1 MDFITS
7 LFAPLTSIAGWGEV
21 VVLMFLEM
29 ALGIDNLVFI
39 SITSDRLPVD
49 KQHIGR
55 KLGLAAAMIMRCIL
69 LSCVVAIMSIDV
81 EIFTLP
87 FGIDGG
93 QTHFHVRNLVFLLG
107 GIYLVYK
114 GIAELRE
121 TFQDLAAL
129 EPIPDG
135 DVANAHEAA
144 HARPRQRKEI
154 GLVHAVCVIMVMDI
168 VFSLDSVITA
178 AGLSGHIIVMIIAV
192 IGAVTI
198 MIIFADPISNFIN
211 KHYEIKTVA
220 LLFILLVGLEL
231 LLEAFSIEHLFDA
244 PVSSLL
250 YAMMIFGFLT
260 AFLLMIQRHIRE
272 RALGLRPANEKTS
285 KDKESLDEHPSTSNS
300 DATSGKHAKKE
311 DDDSSVVFAKKTSKD
326 KTADK
331 K

>member
-1 MDFITS
+1 MDFIAS
-7 LFAPLTSIAGWGEV
+7 LFAPLTTVAGWGEV

-39 SITSDRLPVD
+39 SITSNRLPAD

-55 KLGLAAAMIMRCIL
+55 RLGLIAAMIMRCIL
-69 LSCVVAIMSIDV
+69 LCCVVFIMSIDI

-87 FGIDGG
+87 FGVDGG

-107 GIYLVYK
+107 GIYLIYK
-114 GIAELRE
+114 GITELRE
-121 TFQDLAAL
+121 SFQDLAAL

-144 HARPRQRKEI
+144 HASPRKRKEI
-154 GLVHAVCVIMVMDI
+154 GLLHAVLVIMVMDI

-211 KHYEIKTVA
+211 SHYEIKTVA
-220 LLFILLVGLEL
+220 LLFILLVGIEL
-231 LLEAFSIEHLFDA
+231 LLEAFSIEYLCGA

-260 AFLLMIQRHIRE
+260 AFLLMLQRHIRE
-272 RALGLRPANEKTS
+272 RALGLRPSNDKSSKENAASDKAQEEK
-285 KDKESLDEHPSTSNS
+285 
-300 DATSGKHAKKE
+300 
-311 DDDSSVVFAKKTSKD
+311 
-326 KTADK
+326 
-331 K
+331 